1 MRKFSTEDFRARRK
15 NRRQYS
21 ELKKGYRYLEEN
33 PDTAVYGLSEDVT
46 IGVRKNGDFA
56 KSEIKVDGRS
66 KTYDEFVAVGLKAE
80 DGKITVPN
88 GALSEELSLDQ
99 FVYRSLIKAQ
109 KALGVEVFKTKNQL
123 ESLVSFKYS
132 EDAQDGLGVVIHYK
146 YGGDEERR
154 ENYQRL
160 VASVLSFWKRSK
172 LLDKQYTP
180 KFAPPAPSQ
189 STQAD
194 APDAGPGAPDQ
205 PAQGQGHTPTLD
217 AYLDLTPP
225 QAQA

>member
-1 MRKFSTEDFRARRK
+1 MVDGRKIKLRKFSTEDFRARRK

-123 ESLVSFKYS
+123 ESLVSFNS
-132 EDAQDGLGVVIHYK
+132 AV
-146 YGGDEERR
+146 
-154 ENYQRL
+154 
-160 VASVLSFWKRSK
+160 
-172 LLDKQYTP
+172 
-180 KFAPPAPSQ
+180 
-189 STQAD
+189 
-194 APDAGPGAPDQ
+194 
-205 PAQGQGHTPTLD
+205 
-217 AYLDLTPP
+217 
-225 QAQA
+225 